1 MLLMILVY
9 VRVNVAVSALSV
21 LCLLPALSENCYI
34 VQVLIVMGDQLD
46 AQFLL

>member
-1 MLLMILVY
+1 MLLLILVY
-9 VRVNVAVSALSV
+9 VRVHVAVSAFSV

-34 VQVLIVMGDQLD
+34 VQVLILVGDQLD